1 MVSIQPPA
9 PSRSFQNQWKRSKR
23 KQLPFS
29 KIQTRSSYPQSA
41 HKSICISERI
51 WPTNGSSS
59 ILCSYARAR
68 SVPSTKRFSIWR
80 WNYATRN
87 ITNDDFDTSSKQEND
102 NESKTS
108 TDPDLVEE
116 EKTFPK
122 KKGKPK
128 ETSINQKDLEAEQPN
143 ENQSRDISSKRF
155 LPLFIHV
162 LQFCYLCYK
171 KKMPPVHYSVA
182 STPSIDSWF
191 NSLSVIKSN
200 SNSFWYEKK
209 LLHHHQ
215 LPWLRIINH

>member
-1 MVSIQPPA
+1 LWFRFSHPPR
-9 PSRSFQNQWKRSKR
+9 PDHFK
-23 KQLPFS
+23 
-29 KIQTRSSYPQSA
+29 
-41 HKSICISERI
+41 ISESGQSE
-51 WPTNGSSS
+51 NSSLS
-59 ILCSYARAR
+59 RKFR
-68 SVPSTKRFSIWR
+68 PGVPIPHLLTKVFVSLKEFDPLTVAQAFYVAMQEHDLSLQQ
-80 WNYATRN
+80 NDFQFEDETTPLGTSA
-87 ITNDDFDTSSKQEND
+87 NDDFDTSSKQEND

-116 EKTFPK
+116 ETTFPK

-128 ETSINQKDLEAEQPN
+128 ETSFNQKDLEAEQPN

-215 LPWLRIINH
+215 LP